1 MTPLSTAADTRPSKS
16 KLLAGLSEH
25 DQGLILRVAEQRSAP
40 GKEVLIHG
48 GERAAFLFLLLEGRA
63 KYYHVTAEGEELLLF
78 WLTPGDVFGLGT
90 LLKNPPAYL
99 GTAETL
105 KDCELLVWEH
115 SVIRGLSGV
124 YPQLAENALRIT
136 LGYLAAY
143 ADRHSG
149 IATRTAEQRLADT
162 LLRLGHRAGR
172 THPNGVDIDITNEQ
186 LGGLADVGVFTASR
200 LLSKW
205 VRQGT
210 IAKERGRIRIHA
222 PENLLTE

>member
-1 MTPLSTAADTRPSKS
+1 LTLLSKTADTRSTQSKF
-16 KLLAGLSEH
+16 LAGLSEH
-25 DQGLILRVAEQRSAP
+25 DQQLILDVAEQRSIAA
-40 GKEVLIHG
+40 KESIIHG
-48 GERAAFLFLLLEGRA
+48 GDRAAFLFLLLRGRA
-63 KYYHVTAEGEELLLF
+63 KYYHVTGDGEELLLF

-90 LLKNPPAYL
+90 LLTNPSAYI
-99 GTAETL
+99 GSAEAL
-105 KDCELLVWEH
+105 KDCELLAWEH

-124 YPQLAENALRIT
+124 YPQLSENALRIT

-149 IATRTAEQRLADT
+149 IATRTAEQRLAET
-162 LLRLGHRAGR
+162 LLQLGHRAGR
-172 THPNGVDIDITNEQ
+172 THPKGVDLDITNEQ

-205 VRQGT
+205 ERQGT
-210 IAKERGRIRIHA
+210 IAKERGWIRIHA

>member
-1 MTPLSTAADTRPSKS
+1 LTLLSTAADTRPSKS
-16 KLLAGLSEH
+16 KFLAGLSEH
-25 DQGLILRVAEQRSAP
+25 DQGLILRVAERRSAP
-40 GKEVLIHG
+40 AKEVIIHG

-90 LLKNPPAYL
+90 LLKSPPAYL

-105 KDCELLVWEH
+105 KDCDLLVWEH

-149 IATRTAEQRLADT
+149 IATRTAEQRLAET

-186 LGGLADVGVFTASR
+186 LGGLADVGAFTASR

-205 VRQGT
+205 ARQGT
-210 IAKERGRIRIHA
+210 IAKERGWIRIHA

>member
-1 MTPLSTAADTRPSKS
+1 LTPLSTAADTRPSKS

-40 GKEVLIHG
+40 GKEVVIHG

-63 KYYHVTAEGEELLLF
+63 KYYHVTAECEELLLF

-172 THPNGVDIDITNEQ
+172 THPNGVDIDIANEQ